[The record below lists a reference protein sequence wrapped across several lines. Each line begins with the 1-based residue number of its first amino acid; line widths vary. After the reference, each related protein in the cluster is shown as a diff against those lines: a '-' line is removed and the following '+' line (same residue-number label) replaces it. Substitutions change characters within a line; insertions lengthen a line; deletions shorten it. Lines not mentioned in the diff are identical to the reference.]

1 MNPLRHFGFLL
12 KDVSRL
18 YSLNFERHAGDL
30 NLSLAQCKVLCYL
43 QFNEGISQVRL
54 AYLTDTDPMTLAR
67 ILARMEKDGLV
78 TRKADPADRR
88 ARRLYLQACAIPVL
102 EEIWRV
108 SDRARAETLSGLSAA
123 DCTQLSKLM
132 RRIQSNVDALI
143 PGAADTSAAA
153 GKPARKR
160 VGKLAQAAKA

>member
-1 MNPLRHFGFLL
+1 
-12 KDVSRL
+12 
-18 YSLNFERHAGDL
+18 
-30 NLSLAQCKVLCYL
+30 
-43 QFNEGISQVRL
+43 
-54 AYLTDTDPMTLAR
+54 
-67 ILARMEKDGLV
+67 
-78 TRKADPADRR
+78 
-88 ARRLYLQACAIPVL
+88 VL

-153 GKPARKR
+153 RKPARKR
-160 VGKLAQAAKA
+160 VGMHAQAAKA